1 MEHTGYNWN
10 PQDYAK
16 NSQNQFQWAQELIPK
31 LKLKGNEALLDIG
44 CGDGKIT
51 AELARRLPKGRA
63 VGIDNSEK
71 MIDLAKNAFPQ
82 KDYPNI
88 CFQIMDARKLTFE
101 SEFDVVFSN
110 AVLHWIVDQKAVLAG
125 VQRSLKPGG
134 RLLFQM
140 AGKGNA
146 KDILS
151 LINELMTVK
160 PWKDFFGNMTFPY
173 GFYDTEE
180 YTAFIR
186 HAGLVAERVE
196 LFPKDMKFNGAEG
209 LAGWVRTTWL
219 PFTDRIPVEIRPKF
233 VELICGRYLSGHP
246 ADARGVVHV
255 GMMRIEVE
263 AHSHKSL
270 LA

>member
-1 MEHTGYNWN
+1 MANVDYNWN
-10 PQDYAK
+10 AQDYAK

-31 LKLKGNEALLDIG
+31 LKLQGNEVLLDIG

-51 AELARRLPKGRA
+51 AELAQCVPRGRA
-63 VGIDNSEK
+63 VGVDSSEK
-71 MIDLAKNAFPQ
+71 MIDLAKKAFLQ
-82 KDYPNI
+82 KDYPNL

-110 AVLHWIVDQKAVLAG
+110 AALHWIVEQKAVLAG
-125 VQRSLKPGG
+125 VQRSLKQGG

-151 LINELMTVK
+151 LINELITVE
-160 PWKDFFGNMTFPY
+160 PWKGFFSNMTFPY
-173 GFYDTEE
+173 GFYDQEE
-180 YTAFIR
+180 YTSFMR
-186 HAGLVAERVE
+186 QAGLLAERVE
-196 LFPKDMKFNGAEG
+196 LFPKDMKFKDAEG

-219 PFTDRIPVEIRPKF
+219 PFTDRLPVELRSKF
-233 VELICGRYLSGHP
+233 IGLIVNNYLKQHP
-246 ADARGVVHV
+246 ADAAGVVHV

-263 AHSHKSL
+263 GHKP
-270 LA
+270 